1 MSLLAELKRRN
12 VIRMAG
18 LYVVGAWLI
27 VQVASIVV
35 PAFELPTWTLRGLIL
50 LLALGFVPALVIAW
64 LFELTPEGL
73 KRDHEVPREASI
85 APRTGRR
92 MDRLIVVGLVLVVA
106 VVAADRYWP
115 REKPGS
121 GSSSAPIA
129 EVVAGR
135 SAAKPDSDP
144 GVPGTVSSTD
154 APAVTD
160 KSIAVLPFADFSAGG
175 DQGWFADGLAEEI
188 LNALARTPDL
198 LVSARTSS
206 FRYKGSEL
214 AIPQIAKELG
224 VAHVLEGSV
233 RSTPQRIRVTAQ
245 LIRAA
250 DGFHL
255 WSQTYDR
262 DLADMIEIQ
271 EDLAKQI
278 AVAMQTSMDPQAL
291 SDMAA
296 VGTRS
301 VEAYQ
306 AYVRGVAKA
315 SRFDPAD
322 FQEAY
327 AYFEQARTLD
337 PAFAAAHAR
346 AANFWLAQLDPT
358 GTVSGLTAETPE
370 QIALR
375 FGERI
380 DLAIAHAANETDR
393 LGYRALKAQREL
405 RLREAIELARALLA
419 ARPGNDDALDTL
431 LAVATQLSDRELA
444 AKVLDDIWPQAQV
457 RQSRAS
463 AHLNSAHR
471 NLDLHLAAD
480 QAQQLFERWPDEP
493 SLLYQVHRALLWDR
507 RVEEAAVVLARWQSL
522 GGSGESWG
530 VIPPARQACAE
541 GRRADAEAILAG
553 LPADDVPQRW
563 HLLMLLGRTGE
574 AADLLQPLERSGNT
588 YALAGFLAYPQFD
601 PAPYPSLMRVLERE
615 KVRRPPAVPL
625 PFACPPAASAATAV
639 PAGERS

>member
-1 MSLLAELKRRN
+1 MTLLAELKRRN
-12 VIRMAG
+12 V
-18 LYVVGAWLI
+18 LKVGAAYAVVAWLL
-27 VQVASIVV
+27 VQVAATVS
-35 PAFELPTWTLRGLIL
+35 PQLNLPEWAPRLITLLLMLGFPIAL
-50 LLALGFVPALVIAW
+50 LLAWFLDH
-64 LFELTPEGL
+64 TPEGIKVEPASTGN
-73 KRDHEVPREASI
+73 KR
-85 APRTGRR
+85 
-92 MDRLIVVGLVLVVA
+92 IVGVSLVLA
-106 VVAADRYWP
+106 VVAFGWYLRDA
-115 REKPGS
+115 REARP
-121 GSSSAPIA
+121 
-129 EVVAGR
+129 
-135 SAAKPDSDP
+135 
-144 GVPGTVSSTD
+144 
-154 APAVTD
+154 APARATAVESASGAASTAVAVTPAPSVTD
-160 KSIAVLPFADFSAGG
+160 KSIAVLPFADFSANG
-175 DQGWFADGLAEEI
+175 DHGWFADGLAEEI

-206 FRYKGSEL
+206 FRYKGSDL

-262 DLADMIEIQ
+262 DIADMIEIQ
-271 EDLAKQI
+271 EDLARQI

-291 SDMAA
+291 TAMAA

-301 VEAYQ
+301 VDAYQ

-322 FQEAY
+322 FQDAY

-346 AANFWLAQLDPT
+346 AAMFWLAQLDPT

-370 QIALR
+370 QVAR
-375 FGERI
+375 HFGERI

-393 LGYRALKAQREL
+393 LGYRSLKAQREL
-405 RLREAIELARALLA
+405 RLREAIELAQALLA
-419 ARPGNDDALDTL
+419 ARPGDDEALDTL
-431 LAVATQLSDRELA
+431 LIVATQLSDRELA
-444 AKVLDDIWPQAQV
+444 AKVLDDTWPQAQV
-457 RQSRAS
+457 HQQRAS

-471 NLDLHLAAD
+471 NLDLDRAAD
-480 QAQQLFERWPDEP
+480 QAMQLFERWPDEP
-493 SLLYQVHRALLWDR
+493 GLLYQVHRALLWDR
-507 RVEEAAVVLARWQSL
+507 RVEDAAVVLARWQSL
-522 GGSGESWG
+522 TGRNEAWS

-541 GRRADAEAILAG
+541 GRRADVEAILAG
-553 LPADDVPQRW
+553 LPADDVAQRW
-563 HLLMLLGRTGE
+563 HLLMLLGNTGE
-574 AADLLQPLERSGNT
+574 AADLLQPLERAGNT

-615 KVRRPPAVPL
+615 KVQRPPPVPL
-625 PFACPPAASAATAV
+625 PFACPPAAASLE
-639 PAGERS
+639 ER